1 MPVITGIQRRAPDAR
16 STQKYASYDD
26 FVESAEFAVRRQ
38 SRDGE
43 NVEISVFFP
52 RSGTPERGVGL
63 SLPSLDIAIAV
74 GRALLTVAEGHL
86 TEVVGRF

>member
-1 MPVITGIQRRAPDAR
+1 MPVITGIQRRAPDAH

-26 FVESAEFAVRRQ
+26 FVECAEFAVRRR
-38 SRDGE
+38 SREGE
-43 NVEISVFFP
+43 GVEISVFFP

-63 SLPSLDIAIAV
+63 SLPSPDIAIAV
-74 GRALLTVAEGHL
+74 GRALQTVGEGHL

>member
-1 MPVITGIQRRAPDAR
+1 MPVITGIQRRAPDAH

-63 SLPSLDIAIAV
+63 SLPSLEVAIAV
-74 GRALLTVAEGHL
+74 GRALLTVAEGQL
-86 TEVVGRF
+86 TEMVGRF

>member
-1 MPVITGIQRRAPDAR
+1 MSVITGIQRRAPDAH

-26 FVESAEFAVRRQ
+26 FVECAEFAVRRQ
-38 SRDGE
+38 SRDGQ

-63 SLPSLDIAIAV
+63 SLPSLEVAIAV
-74 GRALLTVAEGHL
+74 GRALLTVAEGQL
-86 TEVVGRF
+86 TEMVGRF